1 MSVNPSEASGTTPQ
15 GRLPVLVNLTTNE
28 TFVLNQPSITLGRD
42 PECNVVLPDDG
53 YASAHHARIY
63 FDQGWW
69 VEDTM
74 SSNGTMVN
82 DQLIAEPRMLAPND
96 VIKVGRTLYRIQ

>member
-1 MSVNPSEASGTTPQ
+1 MSNEP
-15 GRLPVLVNLTTNE
+15 RLPTLVNQATGE
-28 TFVLNQPSITLGRD
+28 RYVLNDPSIKLGRAD
-42 PECNVVLPDDG
+42 DNQVILPDDG

-82 DQLIAEPRMLAPND
+82 DQLISEPRMLAPND

>member
-1 MSVNPSEASGTTPQ
+1 MSDSNNPAGAPP
-15 GRLPVLVNLTTNE
+15 GRLPVLVNTNTQE

-42 PECNVVLPDDG
+42 PDCNIVLPDDG
-53 YASAHHARIY
+53 YASANHARIY
-63 FDQGWW
+63 FDAGWW

-82 DQLIAEPRMLAPND
+82 DELLSAPRMLAPND
-96 VIKVGRTLYRIQ
+96 VIKIGHTLYRIQ